1 MSKTL
6 KLLLILTILTS
17 CSIHESAKFW
27 KKKEITPAQK
37 EESIQVFKKKES
49 IKVEFNQNL
58 KINFSQKPIDN
69 SFINNLTNN
78 NGRVNYIGNLKNI
91 SKYKFSKI
99 KYFYKYEP
107 EPSFNESN
115 IIFFDKKG
123 SILNFDNSSKLKWK
137 KNYYSKLEQKQN
149 TILFFANNKNL
160 VIVVDNISK
169 FYALDINTGELLWS
183 KKNSAPFNSQ
193 IKIYKDKFFVIDYD
207 NILRAYSINNGEEIW
222 NIKTEKSLTRSLKKL
237 SIVIV
242 DEKIYFNNS
251 MGDIS
256 SVDINS
262 GELIWQTPTQSNQV
276 FDQSYFLKV
285 SDIIA
290 DKNAL
295 FFSNNKNE
303 FYSLDIQT
311 GSLIWKQEIN
321 SDLRPTIVD
330 DYLLTVSTDGYLI
343 VIEKKSGNIIRVNDI
358 FNSIK
363 PKKRSIVKP
372 VGFIVGIDNIYL
384 TTNLGRLLVI
394 DIVTGKTKST
404 IKVDNNKISRP
415 IVVNQDL
422 FIITDNSI
430 IKLN

>member
-1 MSKTL
+1 MS
-6 KLLLILTILTS
+6 S
-17 CSIHESAKFW
+17 CSLHEGAKFW
-27 KKKEITPAQK
+27 NKKEITPAQK
-37 EESIQVFKKKES
+37 DESIQIFKKTEA
-49 IKVEFNQNL
+49 IKLEFNKDL
-58 KINFSQKPIDN
+58 KINFLQKPINN

-78 NGRVNYIGNLKNI
+78 NGRVNYIGNLENI
-91 SKYKFSKI
+91 SKYKFSKV

-107 EPSFNESN
+107 EPSFNDNN
-115 IIFFDKKG
+115 IIFFDNKG
-123 SILNFDNSSKLKWK
+123 SILNFDNNSKLKWK
-137 KNYYSKLEQKQN
+137 KNYYSKLEKKQN
-149 TILFFANNKNL
+149 TILFFANNKSFL
-160 VIVVDNISK
+160 IVADNISK

-193 IKIYKDKFFVIDYD
+193 IKIYKDKFFVIDFD
-207 NILRAYSINNGEEIW
+207 NILRAYSINNGKEIW
-222 NIKTEKSLTRSLKKL
+222 KIKTEKSLTRSLKKL
-237 SIVIV
+237 SMVIV

-256 SVDINS
+256 SIDINS
-262 GELIWQTPTQSNQV
+262 GELIWQTPTQSNLV
-276 FDQSYFLKV
+276 FDQSFFLKT
-285 SDIIA
+285 SDIIS

-295 FFSNNKNE
+295 YFSNNKNE

-311 GSLIWKQEIN
+311 GSLIWKQEID
-321 SDLRPTIVD
+321 SDLRPTVIG
-330 DYLLTVSTDGYLI
+330 DYVLTVSTDGYLI
-343 VIEKKSGNIIRVNDI
+343 IIEKKSGNIIRINDV

-372 VGFIVGIDNIYL
+372 VGFIVGIDNLYL
-384 TTNLGRLLVI
+384 TTNQGRLLVI